1 MELTVKQR
9 IFCNEYLVD
18 FNATRAYK
26 VAYPSCTKDE
36 TAKAN
41 GSRLIANANVKA
53 FIDKRIKD
61 REKRTEITQ
70 DMVLEELAKIAFAN
84 GTDFAKVVEKPYMK
98 PVLDDAGN
106 KIGEE
111 EAFYKDVEVIETDK
125 LPDDKR
131 KAVSCIRNTKHGIS
145 IESCDKV
152 KALELLGKH
161 LGIWT
166 DKIEIKEAKEKVDL
180 TGLTTE
186 EIQELLKDN
195 EE

>member
-36 TAKAN
+36 TARVN
-41 GSRLIANANVKA
+41 GSKLLTNTNIKE

-61 REKRTEITQ
+61 REKRIEVTQ
-70 DMVLEELAKIAFAN
+70 DMIIDELARIAFAN
-84 GTDFAKVVEKPYMK
+84 GSDFAKVVQKSYMK
-98 PVLDDAGN
+98 PVYDDDGN

-111 EAFYKDVEVIETDK
+111 EAFYKDVDILETDR
-125 LPDDKR
+125 LAEDKK
-131 KAVSCIRNTKHGIS
+131 KAISCIRNTKHGIS
-145 IESCDKV
+145 VESCDKV

-166 DKIEIKEAKEKVDL
+166 DKVELKNTNDKVDL

-186 EIQELLKDN
+186 EIQELLK
-195 EE
+195 ESE